1 MNSYFLYRAWGLY
14 HHECLGEEYKGNTI
28 ILHSKVR
35 THTSI
40 NKKLTP
46 LEIISYNSIY
56 SSDLAIPRSHSDA
69 QRACIG
75 ARPAFFPFLPSP
87 LHLMRIKY

>member
-1 MNSYFLYRAWGLY
+1 MYNYERLLLYRAWGLY

-35 THTSI
+35 THATNI
-40 NKKLTP
+40 KKLTP

-56 SSDLAIPRSHSDA
+56 SRDLTIPLSHSD
-69 QRACIG
+69 G
-75 ARPAFFPFLPSP
+75 
-87 LHLMRIKY
+87 